1 MRVVLCED
9 DLESSQGKRKGGG
22 GQRKKERGKV
32 IETQQWRRER
42 ERKSQVPRDRIK
54 CKEKN
59 LAGRVTEVI
68 NRNAVLRKTERG
80 QSKRMRKQMKAPQV
94 RKGQGAKMYSKHKMK
109 GESKAQDNSS
119 L

>member
-1 MRVVLCED
+1 MERAKET
-9 DLESSQGKRKGGG
+9 ERKIQA
-22 GQRKKERGKV
+22 QRR
-32 IETQQWRRER
+32 RRE
-42 ERKSQVPRDRIK
+42 SQVPRDRIK

-80 QSKRMRKQMKAPQV
+80 QRKRMRKQMKVPQV

-109 GESKAQDNSS
+109 GGIESPG
-119 L
+119 

>member
-1 MRVVLCED
+1 M
-9 DLESSQGKRKGGG
+9 
-22 GQRKKERGKV
+22 
-32 IETQQWRRER
+32 
-42 ERKSQVPRDRIK
+42 PRDRIK

-80 QSKRMRKQMKAPQV
+80 QSKRMRKQV

>member
-1 MRVVLCED
+1 M
-9 DLESSQGKRKGGG
+9 
-22 GQRKKERGKV
+22 
-32 IETQQWRRER
+32 
-42 ERKSQVPRDRIK
+42 PRDRIK

-59 LAGRVTEVI
+59 LAGWVTEVI